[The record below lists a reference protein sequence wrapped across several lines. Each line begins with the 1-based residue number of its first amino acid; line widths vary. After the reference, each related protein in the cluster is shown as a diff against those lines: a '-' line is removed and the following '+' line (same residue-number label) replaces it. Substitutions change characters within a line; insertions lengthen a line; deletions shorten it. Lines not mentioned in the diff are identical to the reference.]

1 MVVFGCDSV
10 PNVAQNFN
18 LDLLFLDMTMC
29 NNSDY
34 LKDVYNC
41 ECVFSSVS
49 ITKKIVVLN
58 DRH

>member
-34 LKDVYNC
+34 VKDVYNC

-49 ITKKIVVLN
+49 ITKKN
-58 DRH
+58 CCT